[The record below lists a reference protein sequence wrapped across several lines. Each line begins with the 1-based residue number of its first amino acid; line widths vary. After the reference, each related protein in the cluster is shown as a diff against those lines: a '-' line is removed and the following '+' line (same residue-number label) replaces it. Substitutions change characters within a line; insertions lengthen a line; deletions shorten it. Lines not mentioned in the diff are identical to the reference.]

1 MIKTIFPVNI
11 LVKDYDLPEQFTQ
24 ELSSI
29 IQSIFQSLM
38 LEKELSRKEIG
49 DNEFPI
55 FTEENMAAFPVLKQL
70 REMFIDSFYELADS
84 YEENIL
90 SRDLISQMVEKNVG
104 KLPLMQKGEYKRLHN
119 HFNTSAFA
127 IFYLTDV
134 DNDQYGGKLILKD
147 PAFHSNAGFHPPPDY
162 EVETRK
168 NRMVVAPAYIWH
180 EVTPYTG
187 DEDRITVVI
196 NLHIDTLQLDDAFDS

>member
-24 ELSSI
+24 ELSSV

-38 LEKELSRKEIG
+38 LEKGLSRKEIG

-90 SRDLISQMVEKNVG
+90 SRDLISRMVEKNVG
-104 KLPLMQKGEYKRLHN
+104 KLPVMQKGEYKRLHN

-134 DNDQYGGKLILKD
+134 DNDQHGGKLVLKD

-187 DEDRITVVI
+187 DEDRVTVVI
-196 NLHIDTLQLDDAFDS
+196 NLHIDTLQLEDLFES